1 MTAASE
7 ATAWQKDDLAAVL
20 TVRAEAIWRGAES
33 HFFHGPQRTRPNRT
47 ESSLPKVS
55 KSASFESITVI
66 CPMELLTWRGSPRAP
81 FEPRHGAGMRGGD
94 LIREVFGSDSD
105 SDDADELNHPG
116 PSPPSPLMRPGCVV
130 ETPLGADACVGMFVA
145 REALGE
151 DARRWLLDSIR
162 ADDLVDFPDDE
173 PSTAAASAAS
183 DRCAHTGGARNQA
196 MRFGRDHLPRWA
208 LALAEAVAKL
218 ATRRPGDS
226 HGEDDDAS
234 ADHTDDDDAVFP
246 REVLARARTASG
258 VFNQMIVNQYAPGEG
273 LAPHV
278 DLDAF
283 ADGVAVVSLRS
294 TVVMD
299 MYPPGSSRDRIPGAS
314 SAKPVWLRPG
324 DVMFLSRAARWEW
337 AHGIAARDA
346 DPVEGETGEGA
357 RVRRGCRTS
366 VTLRAMREDGH
377 ELRVPA

>member
-1 MTAASE
+1 MRR
-7 ATAWQKDDLAAVL
+7 D
-20 TVRAEAIWRGAES
+20 VR
-33 HFFHGPQRTRPNRT
+33 
-47 ESSLPKVS
+47 
-55 KSASFESITVI
+55 
-66 CPMELLTWRGSPRAP
+66 
-81 FEPRHGAGMRGGD
+81 
-94 LIREVFGSDSD
+94 RE
-105 SDDADELNHPG
+105 
-116 PSPPSPLMRPGCVV
+116 
-130 ETPLGADACVGMFVA
+130 
-145 REALGE
+145 EALGE

-208 LALAEAVAKL
+208 LALADAVAKL

-226 HGEDDDAS
+226 HGEDDDVVGP
-234 ADHTDDDDAVFP
+234 HGRTTTDDDDAVFP

-337 AHGIAARDA
+337 RTASRRAMPI
-346 DPVEGETGEGA
+346 PW
-357 RVRRGCRTS
+357 RVRRGKAR
-366 VTLRAMREDGH
+366 G
-377 ELRVPA
+377 

>member
-1 MTAASE
+1 
-7 ATAWQKDDLAAVL
+7 
-20 TVRAEAIWRGAES
+20 
-33 HFFHGPQRTRPNRT
+33 
-47 ESSLPKVS
+47 
-55 KSASFESITVI
+55 
-66 CPMELLTWRGSPRAP
+66 
-81 FEPRHGAGMRGGD
+81 MRGGVE

-116 PSPPSPLMRPGCVV
+116 PSPPAPLMRPGCVV
-130 ETPLGADACVGMFVA
+130 ETPLGDGARNPGMFVA

-173 PSTAAASAAS
+173 PSTAGS
-183 DRCAHTGGARNQA
+183 DRCAPTGGGRNQA

-208 LALAEAVAKL
+208 LALADAVAKL
-218 ATRRPGDS
+218 ATTRPGVSKDVS
-226 HGEDDDAS
+226 LSPTAS
-234 ADHTDDDDAVFP
+234 ASASAADDDDDAIFP
-246 REVLARARTASG
+246 REVLARALMPSG
-258 VFNQMIVNQYAPGEG
+258 VFNQMIVNQYEPGEG

-278 DLDAF
+278 DLHAF

-299 MYPPGSSRDRIPGAS
+299 MYPPRGSSCCS
-314 SAKPVWLRPG
+314 STPVWLRPG

-337 AHGIAARDA
+337 SHGIAARVA
-346 DPVEGETGEGA
+346 DPAEGETGPEGA
-357 RVRRGCRTS
+357 SWVRRGRRTS

>member
-33 HFFHGPQRTRPNRT
+33 LFFHGPQRTRPNRT

-105 SDDADELNHPG
+105 SDDADKLNHPG

-208 LALAEAVAKL
+208 LALADAVAKL

-299 MYPPGSSRDRIPGAS
+299 MYPPGSSRDRNPGAS

>member
-1 MTAASE
+1 
-7 ATAWQKDDLAAVL
+7 
-20 TVRAEAIWRGAES
+20 
-33 HFFHGPQRTRPNRT
+33 
-47 ESSLPKVS
+47 
-55 KSASFESITVI
+55 
-66 CPMELLTWRGSPRAP
+66 
-81 FEPRHGAGMRGGD
+81 MRGGVE

-116 PSPPSPLMRPGCVV
+116 PSPPAPLMRPGCVV
-130 ETPLGADACVGMFVA
+130 ETPLGADACVGLFVA

-173 PSTAAASAAS
+173 PSTAGASAAS
-183 DRCAHTGGARNQA
+183 DRCAPTGGARNQA

-208 LALAEAVAKL
+208 LALADAVAKL
-218 ATRRPGDS
+218 ATTRPGVS
-226 HGEDDDAS
+226 KGVSPTASASAADDD
-234 ADHTDDDDAVFP
+234 DDDDAIFP
-246 REVLARARTASG
+246 REVLARALMPSG
-258 VFNQMIVNQYAPGEG
+258 VFNQMILNQYKPGEG

-278 DLDAF
+278 DLHAF

-299 MYPPGSSRDRIPGAS
+299 MYPPGGSSSCCS
-314 SAKPVWLRPG
+314 STPVWLRPG

-337 AHGIAARDA
+337 AHGIAARVA
-346 DPVEGETGEGA
+346 DPAEGETGPEGA
-357 RVRRGCRTS
+357 SWVRRGCRTS

>member
-1 MTAASE
+1 
-7 ATAWQKDDLAAVL
+7 
-20 TVRAEAIWRGAES
+20 
-33 HFFHGPQRTRPNRT
+33 
-47 ESSLPKVS
+47 
-55 KSASFESITVI
+55 
-66 CPMELLTWRGSPRAP
+66 
-81 FEPRHGAGMRGGD
+81 MRGGD
-94 LIREVFGSDSD
+94 LIREVFGSESD
-105 SDDADELNHPG
+105 SDDADELNRPG

-130 ETPLGADACVGMFVA
+130 ETPAGADACVGMFVA

-173 PSTAAASAAS
+173 PSTTAS
-183 DRCAHTGGARNQA
+183 DRCAPTGGARNQA

-208 LALAEAVAKL
+208 LALADAVAKL

-226 HGEDDDAS
+226 QGEHDVAS
-234 ADHTDDDDAVFP
+234 ADHTDDDDDDDDAAVFP

-273 LAPHV
+273 LTPHV
-278 DLDAF
+278 DLEAF

-299 MYPPGSSRDRIPGAS
+299 MYPPGFEPGTS
-314 SAKPVWLRPG
+314 HVPTNSNTVPVWLRPG
-324 DVMFLSRAARWEW
+324 DVLFLSRAARWEW

-346 DPVEGETGEGA
+346 DPPEGETGSEGGA
-357 RVRRGCRTS
+357 VVRRGCRTS